1 MFFTNH
7 MFFSAGGRGGGL
19 HQVKLDTVVPLG
31 LELPFH
37 IFPRHENR
45 THSFV
50 ELQTIVTD

>member
-1 MFFTNH
+1 MRMYHFLYKG
-7 MFFSAGGRGGGL
+7 AE
-19 HQVKLDTVVPLG
+19 VKLDTVVPLG

-50 ELQTIVTD
+50 KLQTIVTD